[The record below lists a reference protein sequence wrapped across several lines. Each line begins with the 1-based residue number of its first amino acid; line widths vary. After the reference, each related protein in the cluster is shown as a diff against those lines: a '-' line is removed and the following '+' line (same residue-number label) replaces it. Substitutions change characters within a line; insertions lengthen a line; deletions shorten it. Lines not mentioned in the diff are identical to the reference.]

1 MKVEPRCDVLF
12 RMSLFCLEN
21 YYYWLRIEYKHKL
34 NMEVDMKK
42 ALPWVISST
51 FLIVYVWLMKTLS
64 LWGLEYI
71 VVFSFFAFVPLI
83 PFLAPFLGILM
94 FFKKKELVIA
104 GYLLSLTA
112 GIYLFNALKSYPI
125 RIYMSSK
132 TMTDEQYM
140 SLILS
145 LVSYLLIST
154 VCFVYR
160 MKMLKHHSVR

>member
-1 MKVEPRCDVLF
+1 MRRPF
-12 RMSLFCLEN
+12 WMSLFV
-21 YYYWLRIEYKHKL
+21 WRIVNRKKVK
-34 NMEVDMKK
+34 MEIDMKK
-42 ALPWVISST
+42 TLFWVIACIY
-51 FLIVYVWLMKTLS
+51 LIVYVWLMKTLS
-64 LWGLEYI
+64 LWGSESI
-71 VVFSFFAFVPLI
+71 VFFAFFAFIPLI

-104 GYLLSLTA
+104 GYFLSLTA

>member
-1 MKVEPRCDVLF
+1 
-12 RMSLFCLEN
+12 
-21 YYYWLRIEYKHKL
+21 
-34 NMEVDMKK
+34 MKK
-42 ALPWVISST
+42 TLFWVIACIY
-51 FLIVYVWLMKTLS
+51 LIVYVWLMKTLS

-71 VVFSFFAFVPLI
+71 VVFSFLLLIPLI

-94 FFKKKELVIA
+94 FFNNKKLVIA

-112 GIYLFNALKSYPI
+112 GVYLFNALRSYPI
-125 RIYMSSK
+125 RIYMSGE
-132 TMTDEQYM
+132 MTDEQYM

-160 MKMLKHHSVR
+160 MKMLEHHSVR

>member
-12 RMSLFCLEN
+12 GCRFFV
-21 YYYWLRIEYKHKL
+21 WRIVNRKKVK
-34 NMEVDMKK
+34 MEIDMKK
-42 ALPWVISST
+42 TLFWVVACIY
-51 FLIVYVWLMKTLS
+51 LIVYVWLMKTLS

-71 VVFSFFAFVPLI
+71 VVFSFFLLIPLI

-94 FFKKKELVIA
+94 FFNNKKLVIA

-112 GIYLFNALKSYPI
+112 GVYLFNALRSYPI
-125 RIYMSSK
+125 RIYMSGE
-132 TMTDEQYM
+132 MTDEQYM

-160 MKMLKHHSVR
+160 MKMLEHHSVR

>member
-1 MKVEPRCDVLF
+1 
-12 RMSLFCLEN
+12 
-21 YYYWLRIEYKHKL
+21 
-34 NMEVDMKK
+34 MKK
-42 ALPWVISST
+42 TLFWVIACIY
-51 FLIVYVWLMKTLS
+51 LIVYVWLMKTLS
-64 LWGLEYI
+64 LWGSESI
-71 VVFSFFAFVPLI
+71 VFFAFFAFIPLI

-104 GYLLSLTA
+104 GYFLSLTA
-112 GIYLFNALKSYPI
+112 GIYLFNALRSYPI
-125 RIYMSSK
+125 RIYMSRE
-132 TMTDEQYM
+132 MTDEQYM

>member
-1 MKVEPRCDVLF
+1 MIYLKQYLSWMMAC
-12 RMSLFCLEN
+12 
-21 YYYWLRIEYKHKL
+21 
-34 NMEVDMKK
+34 
-42 ALPWVISST
+42 T

-94 FFKKKELVIA
+94 FFNNKKLIIT

-112 GIYLFNALKSYPI
+112 AIYLVNAIKSYPI
-125 RIYMSSK
+125 RIYMSGE
-132 TMTDEQYM
+132 MTDEQYL

-154 VCFVYR
+154 VCFICR

>member
-1 MKVEPRCDVLF
+1 MKVEPRCDVLS
-12 RMSLFCLEN
+12 RRSLFV
-21 YYYWLRIEYKHKL
+21 WRIVNRKKVK
-34 NMEVDMKK
+34 MEIDMKK
-42 ALPWVISST
+42 TLFWVIACIY
-51 FLIVYVWLMKTLS
+51 FIVYVWLMKTLS
-64 LWGLEYI
+64 LWGSESI
-71 VVFSFFAFVPLI
+71 VFFAFFAFIPLI

-104 GYLLSLTA
+104 GYFLSLTA